1 MKPTSEKELKE
12 TVVKKKPYNRGL
24 LKKVKPIEH
33 VKESS
38 LHVQSELWVRYI
50 EVKEVEQFAV

>member
-24 LKKVKPIEH
+24 LKKIKPIEH
-33 VKESS
+33 VKEPAF
-38 LHVQSELWVRYI
+38 HVQRELRVGYL